1 VYNEHIKEGRRYQM
15 DNSVGETTREDE
27 CESTGHEFFE
37 GECEHCGELDESF
50 ENREGDPAFNG
61 AFNRW

>member
-1 VYNEHIKEGRRYQM
+1 M